1 MRCACS
7 FCGMIYVSKILL
19 RKKGRLVTKIKRVN
33 GLEYEVSS
41 GKAILGQGGQG
52 TVWRVVREGCEYA
65 IKEITLRS
73 DKKRKAENE
82 RIRQEVEYCKQF
94 HSENIVRIIDSEE
107 RTVDE
112 ASQNVLLSC
121 VMPMYSCTLRDYIAP
136 EVSLDTKFSLLS
148 QLFGAVVQIHDDH
161 IVHRDIKPENVL
173 VDESCER
180 AVLADFGI
188 AHFDGAGVTVD
199 NDMLMNR
206 YYYAPEQRKG
216 AGATNV
222 ASSADVFSL
231 GLILNEMFTLNVP
244 RGESYLK
251 IADEYPLLSELDDLV
266 VKMTV
271 QDPDERLE
279 ARMAKLELER
289 IIDSFR
295 DALNRVKDEV
305 REFSCYKWER
315 WLCVGKEQAVN
326 WNSSQVAVSQKDGS
340 EVIESVRGW
349 GEGRSVE
356 HVSVMQSL
364 ERGAALSL
372 ESYQRSICPGRDS
385 EGVLFEI
392 ETDIYRQAAEDLL
405 LADRLIRTLSVDEW
419 ERVNINYRHN
429 IRFSPDVELKNA
441 VASVQVLEACRRKF
455 RYEANV
461 YSSFSDSRWQDPY
474 SDGPEKC
481 HLIELDRWLEGKQFA
496 LDDFCD
502 SYHVHKLIRKYFVSC
517 GREHCSEIL
526 GDMMAVEARV
536 NNMLSM
542 YESVIQLAYYVAVEV
557 FSKLQPQEVPYRL
570 VENFSLGDYVVL
582 SEVTHW
588 PLDSFYQTNAYARSL
603 WKPESMYVEM
613 ASPVLNALIVDY
625 PHVMF
630 RFQGDHA
637 SVYFSDHEEHQRF
650 VDCALNFGR
659 QDYVFEGDVQSLLNA
674 RYKGRNF
681 VHYVW
686 SLGFDV
692 QRTLA
697 IILGRRSLS

>member
-1 MRCACS
+1 M
-7 FCGMIYVSKILL
+7 G
-19 RKKGRLVTKIKRVN
+19 KIKRVN

-52 TVWRVVREGCEYA
+52 TVWHVVRQGREYA

-73 DKKRKAENE
+73 DKKHKAQNE

-94 HSENIVRIIDSEE
+94 HSANIVRIIDSEE
-107 RTVDE
+107 RLVDKSE
-112 ASQNVLLSC
+112 EDVLLSC

-136 EVSLDTKFSLLS
+136 GVSLDIKFSLLK

-199 NDMLMNR
+199 SDMLMNR

-216 AGATNV
+216 VGATNV

-231 GLILNEMFTLNVP
+231 GLILNEIFTLNVP

-295 DALNRVKDEV
+295 DSLNRVEDEV
-305 REFSCYKWER
+305 REFTCYKWER
-315 WLCVGKEQAVN
+315 WLCAGKGQAVN
-326 WNSSQVAVSQKDGS
+326 GDSSQVAVSQKDGT
-340 EVIESVRGW
+340 EVFEPVCGW

-356 HVSVMQSL
+356 HVSVLQSL
-364 ERGAALSL
+364 ERDTASSL
-372 ESYQRSICPGRDS
+372 ECYQRSICPGRGG

-455 RYEANV
+455 MYEANV
-461 YSSFSDSRWQDPY
+461 YSNISDSRWQDPY
-474 SDGPEKC
+474 SDGPEDD
-481 HLIELDRWLEGKQFA
+481 HLIKLDGWLEGKRFN
-496 LDDFCD
+496 LDSFCD
-502 SYHVHKLIRKYFVSC
+502 SSHVYKLIRKYFVSC

-526 GDMMAVEARV
+526 NDMMAVETRV
-536 NNMLSM
+536 NDVFSM
-542 YESVIQLAYYVAVEV
+542 YESVIRLAYYIAVEV
-557 FSKLQPQEVPYRL
+557 FSKLQPHGVPYRM
-570 VENFSLGDYVVL
+570 VENFSLGGSCCSFGCYSLVFGIFL
-582 SEVTHW
+582 SNECVCKV
-588 PLDSFYQTNAYARSL
+588 SL
-603 WKPESMYVEM
+603 E
-613 ASPVLNALIVDY
+613 A
-625 PHVMF
+625 
-630 RFQGDHA
+630 
-637 SVYFSDHEEHQRF
+637 
-650 VDCALNFGR
+650 
-659 QDYVFEGDVQSLLNA
+659 
-674 RYKGRNF
+674 
-681 VHYVW
+681 
-686 SLGFDV
+686 
-692 QRTLA
+692 
-697 IILGRRSLS
+697 

>member
-1 MRCACS
+1 M
-7 FCGMIYVSKILL
+7 SKILL

-41 GKAILGQGGQG
+41 AKPILGQGGQG
-52 TVWRVVREGCEYA
+52 IVWRVVREGREYA

-73 DKKRKAENE
+73 EKKCKAENE

-107 RTVDE
+107 CMVDE
-112 ASQNVLLSC
+112 ASQNVLISC
-121 VMPMYSCTLRDYIAP
+121 VMPVYSCTLRDYIAP
-136 EVSLDTKFSLLS
+136 EVGLDTKFSLLS

-173 VDESCER
+173 VDDGRER

-216 AGATNV
+216 VGATNV

-266 VKMTV
+266 AKMTV

-295 DALNRVKDEV
+295 DELNRVKDEV

-315 WLCVGKEQAVN
+315 WLCVGKEQTAN

-340 EVIESVRGW
+340 EVIVSVRGW

-356 HVSVMQSL
+356 HESVMQSL
-364 ERGAALSL
+364 ERGTALSL

-385 EGVLFEI
+385 EGVLVEI

-419 ERVNINYRHN
+419 ERVNTNYRHN

-441 VASVQVLEACRRKF
+441 VASVQVLDACRRKF

-461 YSSFSDSRWQDPY
+461 YSNFSVSRWRVPY
-474 SDGPEKC
+474 SDGPEKD
-481 HLIELDRWLEGKQFA
+481 HLIELEGWLESKLFN
-496 LDDFCD
+496 LDRLCD
-502 SYHVHKLIRKYFVSC
+502 SRRVHKLIRKYFVSC

-526 GDMMAVEARV
+526 RDMVAVETRV
-536 NNMLSM
+536 NNMFSM
-542 YESVIQLAYYVAVEV
+542 YESVIQLAYYIAVEV
-557 FSKLQPQEVPYRL
+557 FSKLEPQGAPHRMVD
-570 VENFSLGDYVVL
+570 NFSLRNHVAL

-588 PLDSFYQTNAYARSL
+588 PLKSFYRTNAYASSL
-603 WKPESMYVEM
+603 WKPESTYAEM

-625 PHVMF
+625 PHAMF
-630 RFQGDHA
+630 RVQGDDA
-637 SVYFSDHEEHQRF
+637 YVYFSDHEEHQRF
-650 VDCALNFGR
+650 VECALNFGR
-659 QDYVFEGDVQSLLNA
+659 QDHVFEGDVQSLLRP
-674 RYKGRNF
+674 RYDGQNF

-692 QRTLA
+692 KRTLA

>member
-1 MRCACS
+1 MWAR
-7 FCGMIYVSKILL
+7 FHYKI
-19 RKKGRLVTKIKRVN
+19 GEIVTKIKYVN
-33 GLEYEVSS
+33 GLEYEVLS
-41 GKAILGQGGQG
+41 ILGQGGQG
-52 TVWRVVREGCEYA
+52 TVWHVVREGCKYA

-73 DKKRKAENE
+73 GKKYKAQNK

-94 HSENIVRIIDSEE
+94 HSENIVRIIGSEE
-107 RTVDE
+107 RLGDE
-112 ASQNVLLSC
+112 ANQDVLLSC
-121 VMPMYSCTLRDYIAP
+121 VMPMYSFTLRDCIAP
-136 EVSLDTKFSLLS
+136 EVSLDTKFSLLR
-148 QLFGAVVQIHDDH
+148 QLFGAVAQIHDDH

-173 VDESCER
+173 VDKSFEH

-188 AHFDGAGVTVD
+188 AHFDCAGVTVD

-216 AGATNV
+216 VGATNV

-266 VKMTV
+266 VKMTA

-279 ARMAKLELER
+279 ARVAKAELER
-289 IIDSFR
+289 TIESFR
-295 DALNRVKDEV
+295 NLLNRVEDEV
-305 REFSCYKWER
+305 RESSCYKWER
-315 WLCVGKEQAVN
+315 WLSVGKEQAVN
-326 WNSSQVAVSQKDGS
+326 WNSSQVAVLEKGGS
-340 EVIESVRGW
+340 EVFEPVSEW
-349 GEGRSVE
+349 DEGRSVE
-356 HVSVMQSL
+356 HVSALQFL
-364 ERGAALSL
+364 ERDAAPSL
-372 ESYQRSICPGRDS
+372 GCYPRSICPGRDG
-385 EGVLFEI
+385 EGVLFKI

-405 LADRLIRTLSVDEW
+405 LADRLIHTLSVDEW
-419 ERVNINYRHN
+419 ERVNTNYRHN

-461 YSSFSDSRWQDPY
+461 YLTVSDSCWRDPY
-474 SDGPEKC
+474 SDGPEKD
-481 HLIELDRWLEGKQFA
+481 HLIELDRWLEGKQFEF
-496 LDDFCD
+496 DSFCNSD
-502 SYHVHKLIRKYFVSC
+502 HVHSLIRKYFVSC

-526 GDMMAVEARV
+526 NGIMAVEARV
-536 NNMLSM
+536 DNMLSM

-557 FSKLQPQEVPYRL
+557 FSKLQQQGVPYCMD
-570 VENFSLGDYVVL
+570 ENFSLGDYVIL

-588 PLDSFYQTNAYARSL
+588 PLESFCRTNAYARSL
-603 WKPESMYVEM
+603 WKPESMYAEM

-625 PHVMF
+625 PHAMF
-630 RFQGDHA
+630 RFQGDDA
-637 SVYFSDHEEHQRF
+637 YVYFSDHEEHQRF
-650 VDCALNFGR
+650 VDCALDFGR
-659 QDYVFEGDVQSLLNA
+659 QDSVFEGDVQSLLHT

-692 QRTLA
+692 NRTLA
-697 IILGRRSLS
+697 IILRQRSLS

>member
-1 MRCACS
+1 M
-7 FCGMIYVSKILL
+7 
-19 RKKGRLVTKIKRVN
+19 TKIKRVN

-52 TVWRVVREGCEYA
+52 TVWRVVREGREYA

-73 DKKRKAENE
+73 GKKRKAENE

-107 RTVDE
+107 RMVDE

-121 VMPMYSCTLRDYIAP
+121 VMPVYSCTLRDYIAP
-136 EVSLDTKFSLLS
+136 KVSLDTKFSLLS

-173 VDESCER
+173 VDESREC

-199 NDMLMNR
+199 DDMLMNR

-266 VKMTV
+266 AKMTV

-295 DALNRVKDEV
+295 DVLNRVKDEV

-315 WLCVGKEQAVN
+315 WFCVGKEQAVN
-326 WNSSQVAVSQKDGS
+326 WNSSQAAVSQKDGS

-349 GEGRSVE
+349 GEGRGVE

-385 EGVLFEI
+385 EGVPVEI

-419 ERVNINYRHN
+419 ERVNKNYRHN

-474 SDGPEKC
+474 SDGPEKG
-481 HLIELDRWLEGKQFA
+481 HLIELDGWLEGKQFA
-496 LDDFCD
+496 LDSFCD

-526 GDMMAVEARV
+526 GDMMAVETRV
-536 NNMLSM
+536 NNMFSM
-542 YESVIQLAYYVAVEV
+542 YESVIQLAYYVAIEV
-557 FSKLQPQEVPYRL
+557 FSKLQPQQVPYRL
-570 VENFSLGDYVVL
+570 VEDFSLRDYVVL

-588 PLDSFYQTNAYARSL
+588 PLESFCQTNAYARSL

-613 ASPVLNALIVDY
+613 ATPVLNALIVDY

-630 RFQGDHA
+630 RFQGDDA

-650 VDCALNFGR
+650 VDCALNFAR
-659 QDYVFEGDVQSLLNA
+659 QDYVFEGDVQSLLHA

>member
-1 MRCACS
+1 MLWDDICERDSTAKR
-7 FCGMIYVSKILL
+7 GA
-19 RKKGRLVTKIKRVN
+19 LVGKIKRVN

-52 TVWRVVREGCEYA
+52 TVWHVVRQGREYA

-73 DKKRKAENE
+73 DKKHKAQNE

-94 HSENIVRIIDSEE
+94 HSANIVRVIDSEE
-107 RTVDE
+107 RLVDE
-112 ASQNVLLSC
+112 PKKGVLISC

-136 EVSLDTKFSLLS
+136 EVSLDIKFSLLK

-199 NDMLMNR
+199 SDMLMNR

-216 AGATNV
+216 VGATNV

-266 VKMTV
+266 AKMTV

-295 DALNRVKDEV
+295 DSLNRVEDEV
-305 REFSCYKWER
+305 REFTCYKWER
-315 WLCVGKEQAVN
+315 WLCAGKEQAVN
-326 WNSSQVAVSQKDGS
+326 WDSSQVAVSQKEGT
-340 EVIESVRGW
+340 EVFEPVCGW

-356 HVSVMQSL
+356 HVSVLQSL
-364 ERGAALSL
+364 ERDAAPSL
-372 ESYQRSICPGRDS
+372 ECYQRSICPGRGD
-385 EGVLFEI
+385 EGVLYEI

-455 RYEANV
+455 MYEANV
-461 YSSFSDSRWQDPY
+461 YSNISDSRWQDPY
-474 SDGPEKC
+474 SDGPEND
-481 HLIELDRWLEGKQFA
+481 HLIKLDGWLEGKRFN
-496 LDDFCD
+496 LDSLCD
-502 SYHVHKLIRKYFVSC
+502 SSHVHKLIRKYFVSC

-526 GDMMAVEARV
+526 RDMMAVEKRV
-536 NNMLSM
+536 NDVFSM
-542 YESVIQLAYYVAVEV
+542 YESVIWLAYYIAVEV
-557 FSKLQPQEVPYRL
+557 FSKLQPQGIPYRM
-570 VENFSLGDYVVL
+570 VENFSLGNHVVL
-582 SEVTHW
+582 SDVTHW
-588 PLDSFYQTNAYARSL
+588 SLESFYRTNAYARSL
-603 WKPESMYVEM
+603 WKPESMYAET

-625 PHVMF
+625 PHALF
-630 RFQGDHA
+630 RIQGDDA
-637 SVYFSDHEEHQRF
+637 YVYFSDHEEHQRF

-659 QDYVFEGDVQSLLNA
+659 QDYVFEGDVQSLLDP
-674 RYKGRNF
+674 RYDGRNF

-692 QRTLA
+692 KRTLA
-697 IILGRRSLS
+697 IILGQRSFS

>member
-1 MRCACS
+1 M
-7 FCGMIYVSKILL
+7 SKILL
-19 RKKGRLVTKIKRVN
+19 RIKGRLVTKIKRVN
-33 GLEYEVSS
+33 GLEYQVSS
-41 GKAILGQGGQG
+41 AEPILGQGGQG
-52 TVWRVVREGCEYA
+52 IVWRVVREGREYA

-94 HSENIVRIIDSEE
+94 HSENIVSIIDSEE
-107 RTVDE
+107 RMVDE

-121 VMPMYSCTLRDYIAP
+121 VMPVYSCTLRDYIAP

-173 VDESCER
+173 VDDGRER

-216 AGATNV
+216 VGATNV

-266 VKMTV
+266 AKMTV

-295 DALNRVKDEV
+295 DELNRVKDEV

-315 WLCVGKEQAVN
+315 WLSVGKEQTAN

-356 HVSVMQSL
+356 YESVMQSL
-364 ERGAALSL
+364 ERGTALSL

-385 EGVLFEI
+385 EGVLVEI

-405 LADRLIRTLSVDEW
+405 LADRLICTLSVDEW
-419 ERVNINYRHN
+419 ERVNTNYRNN
-429 IRFSPDVELKNA
+429 IRFSPRVELKNA
-441 VASVQVLEACRRKF
+441 VASVQVLEACRKKF

-474 SDGPEKC
+474 SDGPEEGQ
-481 HLIELDRWLEGKQFA
+481 LIELDGWLESKLFS
-496 LDDFCD
+496 LDTFCN
-502 SYHVHKLIRKYFVSC
+502 SHYVHRLIRKYFVSC

-526 GDMMAVEARV
+526 RDIVAVEACV
-536 NNMLSM
+536 NNMFSM
-542 YESVIQLAYYVAVEV
+542 YESVIQLAYNIAVEV
-557 FSKLQPQEVPYRL
+557 FSKLEPQGAPHRMVDK
-570 VENFSLGDYVVL
+570 FSLTNHVAL

-588 PLDSFYQTNAYARSL
+588 PLKSFYRTNAYASSL
-603 WKPESMYVEM
+603 WKPESTYVEM

-625 PHVMF
+625 PHAMF
-630 RFQGDHA
+630 RVQGDDA
-637 SVYFSDHEEHQRF
+637 YVYFSDREEHQRF

-659 QDYVFEGDVQSLLNA
+659 QDHVFEGDVQSLLHP
-674 RYKGRNF
+674 RYDGQNF

-686 SLGFDV
+686 SLSFDV
-692 QRTLA
+692 KRTLA
-697 IILGRRSLS
+697 IILGQRFLS